1 MPQRVQRQCVL
12 TAQVGPTSRPLPCA
26 TTACRLL
33 RVPSPL
39 APSRS
44 RRCGG
49 VHRCKHSK
57 KNPKE
62 KNSFDGTTHLHGRFL
77 DDDAAQDTVF
87 LLHTPFFFVN
97 AKYERQVAEK
107 EEML

>member
-1 MPQRVQRQCVL
+1 
-12 TAQVGPTSRPLPCA
+12 
-26 TTACRLL
+26 
-33 RVPSPL
+33 
-39 APSRS
+39 
-44 RRCGG
+44 